1 MITDIIKNSILHT
14 AKSVQVTEFD
24 DVSYGGRCPFDEEE
38 MSNFYGNSEINRAND
53 HSINH
58 ASAVV
63 DFAVCV
69 ETAHFDF
76 YDKEVLQG
84 KGEAKS
90 STSMVAEEEELR

>member
-1 MITDIIKNSILHT
+1 
-14 AKSVQVTEFD
+14 
-24 DVSYGGRCPFDEEE
+24 

-76 YDKEVLQG
+76 YDKEILQG